1 MNVSC
6 VQCYI
11 LYGLYCVLSHSVLSN
26 FCGPRDCPGFFVALQ
41 ATVSMEFFQQ
51 EYWSGL
57 PFPTSGDLTVPWPRD
72 GSCISGFGREILYHL
87 CHLGFNLF
95 LKSKS
100 FYAWQ
105 NPSFGSKAHF
115 PFIFN
120 FHHPPLPDV
129 NPPQVSWM
137 HSGNC
142 LNTPLSTWYLTF
154 SINCYTLLWNRH
166 HLEI

>member
-26 FCGPRDCPGFFVALQ
+26 FCGPMDCPGFFVALQ

-57 PFPTSGDLTVPWPRD
+57 PFPASGDLTVPWPRD

-120 FHHPPLPDV
+120 FHHPPLSDV